1 MHSVGHKLAN
11 LYKKLHM
18 KSKKAHRKHKKKTI
32 CTNYF
37 HFNMNSINYITDI
50 SSDIQLVQ
58 VAFNPILKLIR

>member
-50 SSDIQLVQ
+50 NFL
-58 VAFNPILKLIR
+58 